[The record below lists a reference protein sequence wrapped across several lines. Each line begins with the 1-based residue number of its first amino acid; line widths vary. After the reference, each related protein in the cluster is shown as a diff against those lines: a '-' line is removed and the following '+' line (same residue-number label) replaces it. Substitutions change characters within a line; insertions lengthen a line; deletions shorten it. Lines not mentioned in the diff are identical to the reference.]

1 MQALSS
7 VSSKSGLDIGTLLS
21 GGTGGGGGNQLMG
34 MVMKE
39 ASSAIGGGS
48 SDDKQSMMNG
58 AAMTLTKLVAQNQLS
73 SFIGGSNS
81 GGLGML
87 GMGATVR
94 VYCIR
99 RVHRFDA
106 FHVATQ
112 EPIWM
117 MWQFCSQCIL
127 YLCL

>member
-1 MQALSS
+1 
-7 VSSKSGLDIGTLLS
+7 
-21 GGTGGGGGNQLMG
+21 MG

-39 ASSAIGGGS
+39 ASSAIGGGG

-87 GMGATVR
+87 RMGETVR
-94 VYCIR
+94 LYCICCI
-99 RVHRFDA
+99 HRFDA
-106 FHVATQ
+106 FYIVAQ

-117 MWQFCSQCIL
+117 ML
-127 YLCL
+127 

>member
-1 MQALSS
+1 
-7 VSSKSGLDIGTLLS
+7 
-21 GGTGGGGGNQLMG
+21 MG

-39 ASSAIGGGS
+39 ASNAIGGGG

-94 VYCIR
+94 VYCIL

-106 FHVATQ
+106 FYVVAQ
-112 EPIWM
+112 ESLRVTY
-117 MWQFCSQCIL
+117 CSDVQCIVIFCRRCKL
-127 YLCL
+127 FDCSSVTIDCVCYGMRRGQGW